1 MGGKKEMNLN
11 LPYDLL
17 VPQGDS
23 LLIILKNHIKS
34 GGIVKVKIQDE
45 EEKTVTT
52 EDELFKITEPY
63 TNQ

>member
-1 MGGKKEMNLN
+1 MGEKKEMNLN

-45 EEKTVTT
+45 EEKTITT